1 MTNKP
6 IWSIARYC
14 ALLVIGN
21 AMFALGFNLFLVPNS
36 LNVGGLSGI
45 AMILQRLLGRGGIG
59 LYTAVMNVPLFVIGY
74 KRLGRGFFFGSLV
87 GGVQLAALDLLAGL
101 LRRRSETMLGV
112 IFGGVLTGAGL
123 GLVFLP
129 GATTGGTDI
138 LARLLKRHLREV
150 KMGYVTLAID
160 TVVLILTGLVFRDIS
175 KTLYSAVTLFICSRV
190 LDAVLYGL
198 DYSSVALIISDRY
211 EDVYRAIDKQLDR
224 GVTFLEGRGGYTGA
238 PKTVLMTAVKSRQ
251 ISELKQLVQCIDPN
265 AFMIVQPAHQVLG
278 EGFKRYSDDI

>member
-45 AMILQRLLGRGGIG
+45 AMILQRLL
-59 LYTAVMNVPLFVIGY
+59 
-74 KRLGRGFFFGSLV
+74 
-87 GGVQLAALDLLAGL
+87 
-101 LRRRSETMLGV
+101 
-112 IFGGVLTGAGL
+112 
-123 GLVFLP
+123 
-129 GATTGGTDI
+129 
-138 LARLLKRHLREV
+138 
-150 KMGYVTLAID
+150 
-160 TVVLILTGLVFRDIS
+160 
-175 KTLYSAVTLFICSRV
+175 
-190 LDAVLYGL
+190 
-198 DYSSVALIISDRY
+198 
-211 EDVYRAIDKQLDR
+211 
-224 GVTFLEGRGGYTGA
+224 GRGGYTGA

>member
-74 KRLGRGFFFGSLV
+74 KQLGRGFFFGSLI
-87 GGVQLAALDLLAGL
+87 GMACNSLFIDLLAGL
-101 LRRRSETMLGV
+101 PAPQVETMLGV

-160 TVVLILTGLVFRDIS
+160 CLLYTSPSPRD
-175 KTLYSAVTLFICSRV
+175 
-190 LDAVLYGL
+190 
-198 DYSSVALIISDRY
+198 
-211 EDVYRAIDKQLDR
+211 
-224 GVTFLEGRGGYTGA
+224 
-238 PKTVLMTAVKSRQ
+238 
-251 ISELKQLVQCIDPN
+251 
-265 AFMIVQPAHQVLG
+265 
-278 EGFKRYSDDI
+278 

>member
-1 MTNKP
+1 MTKKP
-6 IWSIARYC
+6 AWSILRYC

-45 AMILQRLLGRGGIG
+45 AMILQRVLGRGGIG

-74 KRLGRGFFFGSLV
+74 RRLGRGFFFGSLL
-87 GGVQLAALDLLAGL
+87 GMACNSLLIDLLAGL
-101 LRRRSETMLGV
+101 PAPQVETMLGV

-138 LARLLKRHLREV
+138 LARLLKRHFREV
-150 KMGYVTLAID
+150 KMGYVTL
-160 TVVLILTGLVFRDIS
+160 
-175 KTLYSAVTLFICSRV
+175 
-190 LDAVLYGL
+190 
-198 DYSSVALIISDRY
+198 
-211 EDVYRAIDKQLDR
+211 AIDKQLDR

-251 ISELKQLVQCIDPN
+251 ISELKRLVQCIDPN

-278 EGFKRYSDDI
+278 EGFKRYNDDI